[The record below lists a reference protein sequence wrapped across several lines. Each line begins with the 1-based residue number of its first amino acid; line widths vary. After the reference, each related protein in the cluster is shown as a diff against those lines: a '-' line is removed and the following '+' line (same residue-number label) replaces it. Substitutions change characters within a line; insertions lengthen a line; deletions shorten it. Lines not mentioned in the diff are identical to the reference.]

1 MAGIDPIALA
11 GISAGDSNTPPQ
23 YRRSSGGGSDEKP
36 EGFARV
42 PLMAPP
48 ATSGNGG
55 DFRGW
60 RPGDIPST
68 SSEGDVLR
76 ADGVAAGPFFG
87 DAGNAAR
94 TSSTVVSIFVE
105 LLLPATAEASAGARR
120 GDFSGSLDGG
130 SIPASAGR
138 GRFCEGPESAMFSL
152 CMDGGFDGRRAPVRA
167 SRLGTRTPDG
177 CSLLRSGNK
186 FAIIKRS
193 SFHR

>member
-11 GISAGDSNTPPQ
+11 GISAGDSKTPPQ

-42 PLMAPP
+42 LLMAPP

-76 ADGVAAGPFFG
+76 AVGVAAGPFFG

-152 CMDGGFDGRRAPVRA
+152 SYGRRVRRP
-167 SRLGTRTPDG
+167 SR
-177 CSLLRSGNK
+177 SRSGQQTGDEDT
-186 FAIIKRS
+186 RWMQS
-193 SFHR
+193 SSLRKQIRDHQKEFIS